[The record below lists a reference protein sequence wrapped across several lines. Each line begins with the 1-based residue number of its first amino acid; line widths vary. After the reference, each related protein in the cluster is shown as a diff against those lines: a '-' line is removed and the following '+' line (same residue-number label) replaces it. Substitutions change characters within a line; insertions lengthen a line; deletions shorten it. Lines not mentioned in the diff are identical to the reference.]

1 MLCQMQ
7 LKKIKAVATKGRGFF
22 CDRTSAVVFW
32 DTVLEFEDGGE
43 KWSVEL
49 IIFGKAKRQK
59 KIPK

>member
-32 DTVLEFEDGGE
+32 DTVLEFEREDKRKGE
-43 KWSVEL
+43 GVW
-49 IIFGKAKRQK
+49 IGKKMVHVS
-59 KIPK
+59 IVPK